1 MSENWEPKIIT
12 FVCNWCTYAGADLAG
27 TSRFKYAPNIRIIKT
42 PCSGRIDPMF
52 IVSAFEKG
60 ADAVL
65 ISGCHPGDC
74 HYNEGNYN
82 ARRKFTMMKKLLET
96 IGVDTQRVIFAWCS
110 ASEGIKFSRLVNDV
124 TESIKKIGP
133 YTEYHKLNQK
143 ER

>member
-1 MSENWEPKIIT
+1 MSENWEPKIVT

-27 TSRFKYAPNIRIIKT
+27 TSRFKYSPNIRIIKT

-52 IVSAFEKG
+52 IVAAFEKG

-82 ARRKFTMMKKLLET
+82 ARRKFIMMRRLLSELG
-96 IGVDTQRVIFAWCS
+96 IDNERVIFAWCS
-110 ASEGIKFSRLVNDV
+110 ASEGIKFARLVNEV
-124 TESIKKIGP
+124 SEKIKELGP
-133 YTEYHKLNQK
+133 FDEYHNLDQE

>member
-1 MSENWEPKIIT
+1 MTENWEPKIVT

-27 TSRFKYAPNIRIIKT
+27 TSRFKYASNIRIIKT

-60 ADAVL
+60 ADAVM

-82 ARRKFTMMKKLLET
+82 ARRKFTMMKRLLET
-96 IGVDTQRVIFAWCS
+96 IGVQSDRVIFSWCS
-110 ASEGIKFSRLVNDV
+110 ASEGIKFSRLVNEV
-124 TESIKKIGP
+124 TEKIRALGP
-133 YTEYHKLNQK
+133 YTQYHKLNQE